1 MATIVKHIQ
10 SGHRYILLGTG
21 YGAFQ
26 SDHYRFFSEREG
38 QIEAAA
44 VCDNQGTIEWFNTYD
59 LQVLEIDGIPVGEIE
74 GIDTLIPEE

>member
-1 MATIVKHIQ
+1 MATIVKHIE

-26 SDHYRFFSEREG
+26 SDNFRFFSEREG

-44 VCDNQGTIEWFNTYD
+44 VCDNQGTIKWFNTCD
-59 LQVLEIDGIPVGEIE
+59 LQVVEIDGQPIGEIE
-74 GIDTLIPEE
+74 GIDTLILE